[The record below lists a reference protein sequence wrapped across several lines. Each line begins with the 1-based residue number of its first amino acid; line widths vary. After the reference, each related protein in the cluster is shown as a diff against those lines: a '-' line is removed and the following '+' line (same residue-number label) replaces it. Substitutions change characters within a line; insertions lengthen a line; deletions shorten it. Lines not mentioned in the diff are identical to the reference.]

1 MRLYGVSKKMRR
13 KIHKNEV
20 FRVLNCHLSIEE
32 TAKLC
37 DVSLTQV
44 TKWDAGYKPIPT
56 AKRKLME
63 LFRCTNLDHIGWK
76 GWQFKNGILYSPMG
90 YAFQPQMLECMAIMN
105 TTNKESWLVKK
116 TEYAERRRTQK
127 RRR

>member
-1 MRLYGVSKKMRR
+1 MHMRR

-20 FRVLNCHLSIEE
+20 FRVLHCHMSIEE

-44 TKWDAGYKPIPT
+44 TKWDAGYKPIPP

-63 LFRCTNLDHIGWK
+63 LFRLTDLESIGWN
-76 GWQFKNGILYSPMG
+76 GWKFKNGVLYSPMG
-90 YAFQPQMLECMAIMN
+90 FQFQPQMLECLAIINM
-105 TTNKESWLVKK
+105 TDAEKWTMSQEDARFRRAIITRTRRQNK
-116 TEYAERRRTQK
+116 K
-127 RRR
+127 R